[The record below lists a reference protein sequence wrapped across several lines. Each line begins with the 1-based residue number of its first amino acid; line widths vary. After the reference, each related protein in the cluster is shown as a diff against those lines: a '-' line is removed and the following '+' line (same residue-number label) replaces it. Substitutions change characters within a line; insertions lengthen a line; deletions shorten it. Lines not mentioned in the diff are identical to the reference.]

1 MTQNNILLA
10 GHIGHLKKE
19 GFPCCLI
26 AQWQNFGVRSLSE
39 SDAAQLGFRVKVAE
53 RVYQSG
59 SGIYFPFTSDF
70 GQLRLDTPIT
80 RADGSVAKYLTPIG
94 ASSQAYLPT
103 GCQDVT
109 EGWKDAQAG
118 TLLGR
123 VTGALAGVSHYK
135 ALPPDSGLNIIFDA
149 DGWTNPDVAYH
160 LFNAGLWTKG
170 KIQLLPPIEGQPK
183 AGLCEYRQA
192 GYTADD
198 YQALIESAFSPIE
211 FLFEWASHF
220 GDIPERK
227 IGRAVKLVCQL
238 AVRHLDNAQQLLLLK
253 SIKKSSRLN
262 LTDVLKPALNEARLR
277 WRRSQQA
284 PPKAHH
290 PGELRADWKPP
301 VSYLGTLG
309 YWRTKNDNDI
319 WEPRCNF
326 DFVIDCELSDRDGGG
341 FVLKVKPEWSSRS
354 ERVIIK
360 NADKTT
366 PEAFQEAVSKQIGSP
381 VSVSL
386 SKWELNS
393 LFASKHADYRLVRD
407 AKVFRV
413 CERYGQLEDG
423 LWVFSDRQFK
433 ADGTPTNERSSQTV
447 FNRNLGI
454 EDYIPCPVLAPDN
467 GLGGIKALID
477 AARLVF
483 GSEIHQFLLCL
494 GWVVAGLQFQTIQK
508 LEGAFPILNAYG
520 NAGTGK
526 TIAMEAALSVIGA
539 NWADEGMFSMATE
552 SALYERLKLTGS
564 LPCCWDDP
572 PREAHD
578 VKRRQEFI
586 KAMWNAKRRRTRGN
600 EQKPHSPIALTTN
613 HAEGEEQLAA
623 YTRIVRVFFTA
634 GINSEHFYSLKEAQK
649 IASGSFSKLIGIG
662 YRPDE
667 IKPIEQRYLQGLGAT
682 HPRVAWSLALVTW
695 YAQKVV
701 DLVGRTENIQ
711 QWVSEHI
718 LPSENDAENSGDS
731 LGDFIRLLTSLEA
744 KDLVGSWNKR
754 EYQDN
759 DGVSWMAIYATSCW
773 NEVNKAFSPASYNKK
788 SLKAQLLRSG
798 GKEATV
804 RFEQSRDLV
813 LDYQR
818 ELRRWKPGTRT
829 NSDGEEGENEP
840 PKPPTTIQRKAWL
853 VPIEYFDSFDRCNHF
868 QEWCNQNSGGVTG
881 CNENLVTPQN
891 EVPVIVSALS
901 NGRCNQCNQ
910 KEEEQRDLEKK
921 FFPVQSPKDKDAE
934 KIFSDGM
941 GETNRRENLVTPVT
955 EAELQS
961 QQALPQV
968 TDSGYPRLHP
978 VTAVTPAQIDYS
990 SYPHLTSNDIRASE
1004 KRAKKCKSAMLAC
1017 TNQAELAAFHSE
1029 GGFSSSEIDWVYRNL
1044 LNDAEKDKVRSAAK
1058 SEQLDLFDPQAS
1070 SHARTDTERE
1080 DLLLGARVVLK
1091 NKPALSGEVRSIE
1104 LDGDKWIITVTF
1116 DDGTMAW
1123 FYRDQ
1128 LIKLE

>member
-1 MTQNNILLA
+1 MFLMTQNNILLA

-623 YTRIVRVFFTA
+623 YTRI
-634 GINSEHFYSLKEAQK
+634 
-649 IASGSFSKLIGIG
+649 
-662 YRPDE
+662 
-667 IKPIEQRYLQGLGAT
+667 
-682 HPRVAWSLALVTW
+682 
-695 YAQKVV
+695 
-701 DLVGRTENIQ
+701 
-711 QWVSEHI
+711 
-718 LPSENDAENSGDS
+718 
-731 LGDFIRLLTSLEA
+731 LT
-744 KDLVGSWNKR
+744 
-754 EYQDN
+754 
-759 DGVSWMAIYATSCW
+759 
-773 NEVNKAFSPASYNKK
+773 FSPHFRA
-788 SLKAQLLRSG
+788 
-798 GKEATV
+798 E
-804 RFEQSRDLV
+804 
-813 LDYQR
+813 
-818 ELRRWKPGTRT
+818 RT
-829 NSDGEEGENEP
+829 
-840 PKPPTTIQRKAWL
+840 
-853 VPIEYFDSFDRCNHF
+853 
-868 QEWCNQNSGGVTG
+868 
-881 CNENLVTPQN
+881 
-891 EVPVIVSALS
+891 S
-901 NGRCNQCNQ
+901 N
-910 KEEEQRDLEKK
+910 
-921 FFPVQSPKDKDAE
+921 
-934 KIFSDGM
+934 
-941 GETNRRENLVTPVT
+941 
-955 EAELQS
+955 
-961 QQALPQV
+961 
-968 TDSGYPRLHP
+968 P